1 MATPVSVHRCRPVS
15 VLLRRLQRM
24 SSAATKPSQP
34 ITVVVEGN
42 IGSGKTTFLNHFSKL
57 NDLCAIFPEPVELW
71 RDVKGHN
78 LLGLMYSDTKRWS
91 LTFQTYVQLS
101 MTDLHTRNTSAPFK
115 LMERSLFSARY
126 CFVENLAK
134 SGLMPEV
141 EYIVLDEW
149 FKWITANMNIRC
161 DLIVYLRT
169 RPDVVHRRIRE
180 RARAEESGISLNYLE
195 DLHCLHEDW
204 LHSRTRFTCP
214 APVVT
219 IDADRSPSQMEEE
232 YKKCELQILHLRE
245 VQTGAL

>member
-1 MATPVSVHRCRPVS
+1 
-15 VLLRRLQRM
+15 M

-161 DLIVYLRT
+161 DLIGSGARRLPPTPLTGESHELRRHIPSSPPT
-169 RPDVVHRRIRE
+169 CPR
-180 RARAEESGISLNYLE
+180 
-195 DLHCLHEDW
+195 DLHTEAVCSGARLECTSALGRTW
-204 LHSRTRFTCP
+204 STGGSGSAPGRRRAASRSTTWRICTACTRTGCTAGP
-214 APVVT
+214 GSPVPP
-219 IDADRSPSQMEEE
+219 R
-232 YKKCELQILHLRE
+232 
-245 VQTGAL
+245 